1 MIGGLSDLGS
11 NTSFKDETR
20 QGKTCLQD
28 IQEQKE
34 DKRESDSSSC
44 TYRMNKISSSQW
56 INGDFNQ
63 AKWSS

>member
-1 MIGGLSDLGS
+1 MAGGLSDLGS
-11 NTSFKDETR
+11 NTSFKEEIR

-44 TYRMNKISSSQW
+44 TYLMNAELNNEFIV
-56 INGDFNQ
+56 D
-63 AKWSS
+63 KWGFQPS